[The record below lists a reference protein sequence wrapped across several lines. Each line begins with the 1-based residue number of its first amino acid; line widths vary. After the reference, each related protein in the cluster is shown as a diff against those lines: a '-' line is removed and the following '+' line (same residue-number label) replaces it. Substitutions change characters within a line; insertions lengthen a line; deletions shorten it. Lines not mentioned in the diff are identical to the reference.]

1 MSLLAIDENELQA
14 FVDGRLPEGRGTA
27 VLAHLDRHPEDT
39 RRLAQYASQ
48 QDALRRALAAADL
61 PGGDPTTA
69 ALQRRLALRLTRPD
83 YGAWLRRVASAAALL
98 ATGWS
103 GHVVYQIWQDGRL
116 PPLVAEAAQAHEV
129 FGGDA
134 QHPVELTAA
143 SQAEMAGWFSR
154 QLGARIEIPS
164 LGAIGLHL
172 VGGRLLPGDEAPVAQ
187 LIYEDSAQRRLTLC
201 LSAEPS
207 AAGMQVRLVEID
219 GLTAGYWHDGSVGY
233 ALVAQTP
240 ELQLVAIASEL
251 GAEEPDDLL

>member
-1 MSLLAIDENELQA
+1 
-14 FVDGRLPEGRGTA
+14 
-27 VLAHLDRHPEDT
+27 
-39 RRLAQYASQ
+39 
-48 QDALRRALAAADL
+48 
-61 PGGDPTTA
+61 
-69 ALQRRLALRLTRPD
+69 
-83 YGAWLRRVASAAALL
+83 
-98 ATGWS
+98 
-103 GHVVYQIWQDGRL
+103 
-116 PPLVAEAAQAHEV
+116 
-129 FGGDA
+129 
-134 QHPVELTAA
+134 
-143 SQAEMAGWFSR
+143 MAGWFSR